1 MYYRFGKVFYF
12 TSLLFF
18 IFVLLYYYSALSD
31 TVGLGI
37 NEDGSL
43 TQVLERGTFFYSMLI
58 GFLILNVVIVY
69 TPKSIET
76 KANKR
81 LHRIFPIGD
90 PFRDYILAWF
100 YSFGGIVNLN
110 LALMAFYVYSIN
122 NQEVIATSQFTFF
135 FYLLPA
141 LLILW
146 GVGLFVILIG
156 KFKQVQKRT

>member
-156 KFKQVQKRT
+156 KFKQVQKRS

>member
-18 IFVLLYYYSALSD
+18 IFILLYYYSALSD

-156 KFKQVQKRT
+156 KFKQVQNRS

>member
-12 TSLLFF
+12 TSVFFF
-18 IFVLLYYYSALSD
+18 IFLLLYFYSGLSD
-31 TVGLGI
+31 TIGLGLD
-37 NEDGSL
+37 EDNSITRL
-43 TQVLERGTFFYSMLI
+43 LEKQTFFYGMI
-58 GFLILNVVIVY
+58 AAFLVLNAVVLF

-90 PFRDYILAWF
+90 PYRDYILAWF

-110 LALMAFYVYSIN
+110 LALMAFFVYSIN

-141 LLILW
+141 LLVIW
-146 GVGLFVILIG
+146 GVGLFVILMG
-156 KFKQVQKRT
+156 KFKQVKGA

>member
-76 KANKR
+76 KANKS

-156 KFKQVQKRT
+156 KFKQVQNRS